1 MPLTRKQKQ
10 RNAVMLK
17 TAEPVPPTQIELE
30 KMTGEEFGR
39 AKNNATDYYRL
50 EGQKKDG
57 KKIALEYAKQT
68 PQFSQ
73 RLKQL
78 RAVKDWRYG
87 AALSAEIQCVLKGW
101 PSYNKKYAEYW
112 ETLPGTSGKVRDIKE
127 YINNKLE
134 LILVEGEK
142 DTKEEDDD
150 KPKVERKSPIELYRE
165 KVWDTVMTDVYDM
178 EDDWIEGKRSTIDAY
193 TLFQK
198 YGLTSKANGIV
209 EEVINKWLV
218 EYVELMTARKQKLD
232 DDWNLQLI
240 EGYSH
245 LDNKEVK
252 WRINQLNKIMEDLNK
267 IKMSTKANKSG
278 RVRKPKAADKQVA
291 KLNYMPDCA
300 EHKVVS
306 VHPTTI
312 IGAHRLILFNCK
324 DKKIVEYFSDR
335 VEGFEVKGQAL
346 QHVTSCRGKK
356 LRKADEFLQTALSKT
371 EKQFDKEYQKL
382 TTKEYNPNGR
392 FNNNFVILR
401 IDKRR

>member
-1 MPLTRKQKQ
+1 M
-10 RNAVMLK
+10 
-17 TAEPVPPTQIELE
+17 IEL
-30 KMTGEEFGR
+30 
-39 AKNNATDYYRL
+39 D
-50 EGQKKDG
+50 
-57 KKIALEYAKQT
+57 
-68 PQFSQ
+68 
-73 RLKQL
+73 
-78 RAVKDWRYG
+78 
-87 AALSAEIQCVLKGW
+87 
-101 PSYNKKYAEYW
+101 
-112 ETLPGTSGKVRDIKE
+112 VRDIKE

-267 IKMSTKANKSG
+267 IKMSTFKRSY
-278 RVRKPKAADKQVA
+278 RVNVQKC
-291 KLNYMPDCA
+291 L
-300 EHKVVS
+300 
-306 VHPTTI
+306 
-312 IGAHRLILFNCK
+312 K
-324 DKKIVEYFSDR
+324 D
-335 VEGFEVKGQAL
+335 
-346 QHVTSCRGKK
+346 T
-356 LRKADEFLQTALSKT
+356 
-371 EKQFDKEYQKL
+371 
-382 TTKEYNPNGR
+382 N
-392 FNNNFVILR
+392 
-401 IDKRR
+401 